1 MLEEIGAFIY
11 WAKNQK
17 KEEEKKGYSTIW
29 LYLLITNLIN
39 CRPSR
44 PCVFGELHLNK
55 FGSTHLRLK
64 LQTSQAKIQ
73 SYNLSNVG

>member
-1 MLEEIGAFIY
+1 MLEEIGAFILGE
-11 WAKNQK
+11 KPK
-17 KEEEKKGYSTIW
+17 KRKRKKGYSTIW

-39 CRPSR
+39 CRPSC

-64 LQTSQAKIQ
+64 LPMSRAKIQ